1 VLVVVHR
8 DIFPQIKYCHQLYF
22 LVSCGVCV
30 LMTCPFFFPWM
41 SNNMWHMHRIVNP
54 TIRSTVCCILVPSV
68 MFVEICFGYHLMGI
82 IRESQIIY
90 ARF

>member
-1 VLVVVHR
+1 
-8 DIFPQIKYCHQLYF
+8 
-22 LVSCGVCV
+22 
-30 LMTCPFFFPWM
+30 
-41 SNNMWHMHRIVNP
+41 MHRIVNP

-68 MFVEICFGYHLMGI
+68 MFVEICFGYYLMGI